1 MKVVGVVEFLE
12 KRNGHILLDVRTPA
26 EYLSGHIPTAINL
39 PLFSN
44 EERVVVGTIYKQH
57 NPEAAFLR
65 GLDFAGAKMTD
76 YVKTAIKLAPERKV
90 AVHCWRGGKRS
101 GSLGWLLEFAGFE
114 VNVLEGGYKSYRK
127 AIRESPVWSQL
138 KLIVLGGSTGSGKTD
153 LLHQLAALG
162 EQVVDLEAL
171 AHHKGSS
178 FGAIGQCPQPSIE
191 QFENNLYGVISQ
203 LDCSRRIWIENESR
217 TIGKIYTPDYFWEA
231 FKDATLIELNISFE
245 ARLQRL
251 INEYACFDKPFL
263 EQAFQRIERRLGN
276 LNCKIALEALV
287 NDDFHTAAT
296 IALRYYDK
304 SYSLS
309 TERVGFQKILTL
321 PMQEKS
327 PALVH
332 QLIQLADEQR
342 L

>member
-1 MKVVGVVEFLE
+1 MKVVGVAEFLE

-26 EYLSGHIPTAINL
+26 EYLSGHIPTAFNL
-39 PLFSN
+39 PLFSD

-57 NPEAAFLR
+57 NPEAAFLK
-65 GLDFAGAKMTD
+65 GLDFAGAKMAG
-76 YVKTAIKLAPERKV
+76 YVETAIKLAPERKV

-101 GSLGWLLEFAGFE
+101 GSLAWLLEFAGFQ
-114 VNVLEGGYKSYRK
+114 VNVLEGGYKAYRR
-127 AIRESPVWSQL
+127 AVRESSVWSQL

-153 LLHQLAALG
+153 LLYQLAELG
-162 EQVVDLEAL
+162 EQIIDLEAL
-171 AHHKGSS
+171 AHHRGSS

-191 QFENNLYGVISQ
+191 QFENNLYGVVSQ
-203 LDCSRRIWIENESR
+203 LDSSRRVWIENESR

-231 FKDATLIELNISFE
+231 FKNAVLIELNVSFE

-251 INEYACFDKPFL
+251 VSEYACFDKLSL
-263 EQAFQRIERRLGN
+263 EQAFLRIERRLGN
-276 LNCKIALEALV
+276 LNCKIALEALA
-287 NDDFHTAAT
+287 NNDFHAAAA

-304 SYSLS
+304 SYSIS

-321 PMQEKS
+321 PMQDDS
-327 PALVH
+327 SALVQ